1 MMIVGNVSNV
11 VCSYEFLSEISC
23 LKNGDYLKN
32 FDNPDYMF
40 GCQIS
45 EFPLVRVRNYLIRLW
60 LKKFKMDY
68 KIGSILFREDFL
80 TGWHRDKGTGK
91 NVMLVSLTN
100 GSWVRFENG
109 DFVVLKAGDIL
120 VFNGK
125 RKHKGFVSMGF
136 VMFESKNSDFD

>member
-1 MMIVGNVSNV
+1 MKIVGNVSKV
-11 VCSYEFLSEISC
+11 VCDVEFLSEVRL

-32 FDNPDYMF
+32 FDNPEFMF

-45 EFPLVRVRNYLIRLW
+45 EHPMIRVRNYLIRLW
-60 LKKFKMDY
+60 LKQFRMDY
-68 KIGSILFREDFL
+68 KIGSILFRKDCL

-91 NVMLVSLTN
+91 NVMLVTMTN

-136 VMFESKNSDFD
+136 VMFEAKGSEF